1 MKGSAVVRWVSLI
14 DPCFLQASRRCRMK
28 KRGKPSK
35 PARKPTKR
43 MRQPKVINKLM
54 TDDKGVTEAIAK
66 GVRAALR
73 RHKLLG
79 ESIVVWKNGKVVW
92 IKAEDIEA

>member
-1 MKGSAVVRWVSLI
+1 
-14 DPCFLQASRRCRMK
+14 MK

-35 PARKPTKR
+35 PVRTSTKR
-43 MRQPKVINKLM
+43 APREKDPVELM
-54 TDDKGVTEAIAK
+54 KDDKAVTAAIAN
-66 GVRAALR
+66 GIRAAIR

-92 IKAEDIEA
+92 IKPEDIEV